1 MSDPMQPGTAHASQA
16 NSGAYRRGVYGL
28 EPQVILADDVVQV
41 EALVGATLDR
51 TEHGMPL
58 SVQFCFP
65 VRLPLLSG
73 EEALFELEVQDA
85 NTSDPLDPTV
95 NTPGSFADY
104 GAQPDSQVIS
114 GNDDDSPVET
124 TVRVNIDISGARRFV
139 RCNPTITLPSGVDA
153 AVAGVVIVG
162 GTEFLPL

>member
-1 MSDPMQPGTAHASQA
+1 MQPGTAHASQA
-16 NSGAYRRGVYGL
+16 DSGSRRRGVYGL

-41 EALVGATLDR
+41 DALVGATIDR

-65 VRLPLLSG
+65 VRMPLLSG
-73 EEALFELEVQDA
+73 EQATFAIEVQDA

-95 NTPGSFADY
+95 NSPGSFADY
-104 GAQPDSQVIS
+104 GAQPDPVIIQ

-124 TVRVNIDISGARRFV
+124 TVRVNVDISGARRFV
-139 RCNPTITLPSGVDA
+139 RANPTVTLPSGVDA
-153 AVAGVVIVG
+153 AIAGVVIVG